1 MAEIDLLLK
10 LFDTLKD
17 QLKDIHTAF
26 QALLTNQN
34 NIGNYIR
41 NLPMEEVRQL
51 LKDHTKDSSDE
62 IGTCKET
69 VETKSDDI
77 LGAVDSMKERVD
89 RMILIIKVAFALFGV
104 AILIGGI
111 TYNYLGKHD
120 QKVMEEQKQD
130 EHKELKQELKEE
142 FKKAL
147 EEFKKEQ

>member
-17 QLKDIHTAF
+17 QMKDIHTAF

-41 NLPMEEVRQL
+41 NLPMEEVKQL
-51 LKDHTKDSSDE
+51 LKDHSKESTDE
-62 IGTCKET
+62 IGTCTET

-77 LGAVDSMKERVD
+77 LTAVNTMKERVD
-89 RMILIIKVAFALFGV
+89 RMILVVKVAFALFGA

-111 TYNYLGKHD
+111 TYNYVGKQD
-120 QKVMEEQKQD
+120 QKVIEEQKHN
-130 EHKELKQELKEE
+130 EHEKLKKELKDE

-147 EEFKKEQ
+147 EEFKKEK